1 MRKEIQ
7 RGNADRC
14 AVTRPR
20 TPHRAAP
27 RRTAWRAWAVRQKAP
42 GRIRLLCLRLPSGVA
57 RFSGR
62 WYYCWRYLSAGTATP
77 RRRRRSSGS
86 GAKRAK
92 GSDAVRRRP
101 SAMCDAPPV
110 LSQSLGTIRS
120 SLHTEARRPR
130 RRSAGGRHTAVA
142 VTAHGSAAEV
152 ALPVHPNLLR
162 PDLFALGTARTEP
175 LRFDRDYLQCR
186 FCARLAPLG
195 TPAALYEDTL
205 SCRAAAAASWILGHV
220 ACLVT

>member
-1 MRKEIQ
+1 VRKEIQ

-27 RRTAWRAWAVRQKAP
+27 HRTAWRAWAVRQKAP

-110 LSQSLGTIRS
+110 LAQSLGTISS

-152 ALPVHPNLLR
+152 ALPVHPISHGCFGRTFLHGHSANGTLAGQSRLSAVPFLR
-162 PDLFALGTARTEP
+162 KTCTSGYPGGFVR
-175 LRFDRDYLQCR
+175 
-186 FCARLAPLG
+186 
-195 TPAALYEDTL
+195 
-205 SCRAAAAASWILGHV
+205 GHS
-220 ACLVT
+220 